1 MAKAGKKST
10 KKSTKQADIPPHPAV
25 PSPREIGE
33 LCADVYRHAV
43 KLARQQGVNEQ
54 AVEQAALSDVR
65 DFMAACIRQ
74 SKADWKAYTRDTG
87 VHAAYVESKAPA
99 KRAKAKGRKAG

>member
-1 MAKAGKKST
+1 MAEASKKV
-10 KKSTKQADIPPHPAV
+10 TKQAAIPPHPAV
-25 PSPREIGE
+25 PTSREIGE
-33 LCADVYRHAV
+33 LCADVFRHAV

-65 DFMAACIRQ
+65 DFMSACIRQ

-87 VHAAYVESKAPA
+87 VHAAYVEAKAPA
-99 KRAKAKGRKAG
+99 KRKKARARKAG

>member
-1 MAKAGKKST
+1 MAKAK
-10 KKSTKQADIPPHPAV
+10 KKSTKQAAIPPYPAV
-25 PSPREIGE
+25 PLPKEIGE

-54 AVEQAALSDVR
+54 AVEQAALSDIR

-74 SKADWKAYTRDTG
+74 SKADWKAYTRTTG
-87 VHAAYVESKAPA
+87 VHAAYVELKAPA
-99 KRAKAKGRKAG
+99 KRRKTTGKKAG